1 MPFYIRKSVSV
12 GPFRFNLSKSG
23 IGVSAGV
30 TGFRVGTGPKGHYIH
45 AGRGGLYYRSSISGS
60 GNRAAPTTNSQP
72 PAQSSQ
78 RPPPDYKERS
88 VEMIRVSSADVL
100 QMDDAR
106 FADILADLT
115 AKQNSTSKMATLAWV
130 GGIMTLLAA
139 MIVGAQGFVIG
150 LLIAGVTV
158 AVGAWLDS
166 FQRSAVL
173 MYDLEEDATAAYQ
186 SVTAAFDV
194 IMSCKGKWH
203 VDAGGEILDPHAWK
217 RNAGASHLLVKNPTV
232 FDYSL
237 PRVIKSNIT
246 PPAIKSGKETL
257 YFLPDFLLVVDDK
270 KVGAV
275 GYDKLAIRSQQSN
288 FIEAGIVPSDT
299 VVLYH
304 VWKHPNKGGG
314 PDRRFADNV
323 QLPVCQ
329 YEAIHLT
336 SSNGLNELL
345 EVSKVGVTE
354 PFAKA
359 ITRLYHVTGNDAV
372 YDSVPLLT

>member
-30 TGFRVGTGPKGHYIH
+30 TGFRVGTGPRGHYIH
-45 AGRGGLYYRSSISGS
+45 AGRGGLYYRSSIPGG
-60 GNRAAPTTNSQP
+60 GNRTAPAANPLTPTQP
-72 PAQSSQ
+72 Q
-78 RPPPDYKERS
+78 RTPTPDYKERS
-88 VEMIRVSSADVL
+88 VEMVRVSSSDVL

-106 FADILADLT
+106 FADILADIT
-115 AKQNSTSKMATLAWV
+115 AKQGSTSMMVALAWV
-130 GGIMTLLAA
+130 GGTITLLAA
-139 MIVGAQGFVIG
+139 MIVGLQGFLVG
-150 LLIAGVTV
+150 ALFAGVAV
-158 AVGAWLDS
+158 CVGAWLDS

-173 MYDLEEDATAAYQ
+173 MYDLEEDATAAYE
-186 SVTAAFDV
+186 SVTSAFDGIV
-194 IMSCKGKWH
+194 ACKGKWH
-203 VDAGGEILDPHAWK
+203 VDAGGEIRDPHAWK
-217 RNAGASHLLVKNPTV
+217 RNAGASHLLIKNPTD

-275 GYDKLAIRSQQSN
+275 GYDKLVIRSQQSN
-288 FIEAGIVPSDT
+288 FIEEGIVPSDT
-299 VVLYH
+299 VVLRH

-314 PDRRFADNV
+314 PDRRFADNI

-329 YEAIHLT
+329 YEAIHFT
-336 SSNGLNELL
+336 SPNGLNELL

-359 ITRLYHVTGNDAV
+359 IARLNQVTRNAPVPE
-372 YDSVPLLT
+372 SVSFLA

>member
-1 MPFYIRKSVSV
+1 MPFYIRDSVSV

-45 AGRGGLYYRSSISGS
+45 AGRGGFYYRSGIRGG
-60 GNRAAPTTNSQP
+60 GNRSAPMSSPLTPSQ
-72 PAQSSQ
+72 ATH
-78 RPPPDYKERS
+78 RPTPDYKEPS
-88 VEMIRVSSADVL
+88 VQMVRVSSADVL
-100 QMDDAR
+100 QLEDTR
-106 FADILADLT
+106 FADVLADLR
-115 AKQNSTSKMATLAWV
+115 AKQNAASMIVALAWV
-130 GGIMTLLAA
+130 GGIISLLAA
-139 MIVGAQGFVIG
+139 MILGLQGFLIG
-150 LLIAGVTV
+150 LLFAGVAV
-158 AVGAWLDS
+158 SVGAWLDS

-186 SVTAAFDV
+186 SLTSAFDG

-203 VDAGGEILDPHAWK
+203 VDAGGEIRDPHAWK
-217 RNAGASHLLVKNPTV
+217 RNAGASHLLIKNPTV

-270 KVGAV
+270 KIGAV

-288 FIEAGIVPSDT
+288 FIEEGVVPSDR
-299 VVLYH
+299 VVLRQ

-314 PDRRFADNV
+314 PDRRFADNI

-329 YEAIHLT
+329 YEAIHFT
-336 SSNGLNELL
+336 SPNGLNELL
-345 EVSKVGVTE
+345 EVSKVGVAE

-359 ITRLYHVTGNDAV
+359 ITRLNQVTRSAALS
-372 YDSVPLLT
+372 DSVPLLA

>member
-1 MPFYIRKSVSV
+1 M
-12 GPFRFNLSKSG
+12 
-23 IGVSAGV
+23 
-30 TGFRVGTGPKGHYIH
+30 
-45 AGRGGLYYRSSISGS
+45 
-60 GNRAAPTTNSQP
+60 
-72 PAQSSQ
+72 
-78 RPPPDYKERS
+78 
-88 VEMIRVSSADVL
+88 
-100 QMDDAR
+100 
-106 FADILADLT
+106 
-115 AKQNSTSKMATLAWV
+115 
-130 GGIMTLLAA
+130 
-139 MIVGAQGFVIG
+139 
-150 LLIAGVTV
+150 
-158 AVGAWLDS
+158 
-166 FQRSAVL
+166 
-173 MYDLEEDATAAYQ
+173 
-186 SVTAAFDV
+186 
-194 IMSCKGKWH
+194 
-203 VDAGGEILDPHAWK
+203 
-217 RNAGASHLLVKNPTV
+217 LVKNPTV

-246 PPAIKSGKETL
+246 PPAIKSGKETI

-359 ITRLYHVTGNDAV
+359 ITRLYRVTGNAAV
-372 YDSVPLLT
+372 SDSVPLLT